1 MFVSYAQNFE
11 DVLLW
16 RALKDVVNGCYIDV
30 GAQDP
35 VADSVSK
42 AFYDLGWRGVHVEP
56 VPQYA
61 NLLRAQ
67 RPDEPIFQVALG
79 ATVGVERLYC
89 IPDTGLSTVI
99 EAVAK
104 RHAAENA
111 FAVKELSVPRMT
123 LDQIFE
129 SLPNQSPVHWLKIDV
144 EGAEKAVLSGWN
156 KKRHRPWIVVI
167 EATLP
172 GSTVENFADWE
183 TQLTRHEY
191 AHVYSDGLNRFY
203 LADEH
208 RGALGGKFAY
218 PPNVFDDAS
227 LSGLAHSPWTYVVAN
242 RGAEV
247 ARELRSSLEHAN
259 LQRASE
265 LAALHSSL
273 DALRQQRET
282 EWHAAKENAAN
293 LVADR
298 TRQELDLLRQLR
310 EAQRETAH
318 WCQALAARES
328 SFGEALSGH
337 FREFQGTL
345 QASMGRAEA
354 LAEQTVSAQR
364 EVIALTAQVTTLEV
378 SCARDRDQFAQR
390 ERELVQGAERDLSDI
405 AELFSQ
411 AKRLTDLNDAAQQR
425 ERELFNRVEQYETEI
440 AALALRSTR
449 LNELHDAAQ
458 TRGQELATALASAEL
473 DIARLIAEV
482 ASANHACQNSVVA
495 AQTENTRLRDSIST
509 LSFDHL
515 REISAV
521 RRVVEERDQRLQQL
535 DQTIRALADE
545 LQQASRSITF
555 WSNTAASYELHAN
568 AMNASW
574 SWRITAPLRWSISQV
589 LRVAAFIG
597 GWVRAIMSLGLSIA
611 KPLLVLGVR
620 WIRRHPREQRWLL
633 RWLTKMPSLR
643 GQLLEFAAAIPLSAP
658 GNQEFASV
666 PKASGLLQSLYD
678 KTAILDHDAVEANT
692 AVATANI
699 DVTPTTPGAGGSS
712 SEFSPLLHVWQLG
725 RRVNG

>member
-16 RALKDVVNGCYIDV
+16 RALKDVVNGRYIDV

-61 NLLRAQ
+61 SLLRAQ
-67 RPDEPIFQVALG
+67 RPDEQIFQVALG
-79 ATVGVERLYC
+79 ATAGIERIYC
-89 IPDTGLSTVI
+89 IPDTGLSTVV

-104 RHAAENA
+104 RHATESG
-111 FAVKELSVPRMT
+111 FAAKELLVPRMT

-129 SLPNQSPVHWLKIDV
+129 SLPDPSPVHWLKIDV

-156 KKRHRPWIVVI
+156 KQRYRPWIVVI

-183 TQLTRHEY
+183 TQLTSQAY

-203 LADEH
+203 VADEH
-208 RGALGGKFAY
+208 LGALGGKFAY

-247 ARELRSSLEHAN
+247 AQEMHASLE
-259 LQRASE
+259 QASIQSVNE
-265 LAALHSSL
+265 LTALHSSL

-282 EWHAAKENAAN
+282 EWHTAKENAAN

-298 TRQELDLLRQLR
+298 TRQELDLLHQLR
-310 EAQRETAH
+310 EAQRETTH
-318 WCQALAARES
+318 WSQALASREN
-328 SFGEALSGH
+328 SFSEALSGH
-337 FREFQGTL
+337 FREFQITL

-364 EVIALTAQVTTLEV
+364 DVNALTAQVATLEV

-390 ERELVQGAERDLSDI
+390 ERELVNRAERDLANI
-405 AELFSQ
+405 AELMSQ
-411 AKRLTDLNDAAQQR
+411 AKRLTDLNDVAQKRGR
-425 ERELFNRVEQYETEI
+425 EV
-440 AALALRSTR
+440 
-449 LNELHDAAQ
+449 
-458 TRGQELATALASAEL
+458 GTALASAEL
-473 DIARLIAEV
+473 EIARLTA
-482 ASANHACQNSVVA
+482 ALTSADHAHQKNMVA
-495 AQTENTRLRDSIST
+495 AQAEHTRLSDNISA
-509 LSFDHL
+509 LFVDHL
-515 REISAV
+515 REISAA
-521 RRVVEERDQRLQQL
+521 RRVVEESEQRQQQL

-545 LQQASRSITF
+545 LQYASRSVTF
-555 WSNTAASYELHAN
+555 WSNTAASYELRAN

-574 SWRITAPLRWSISQV
+574 SWRITAPLRWSTSQV
-589 LRVAAFIG
+589 LRVAGFVG
-597 GWVRAIMSLGLSIA
+597 RWLRPLKSLGLSITT
-611 KPLLVLGVR
+611 PLLALGVR

-633 RWLTKMPSLR
+633 HWLTKMPSLR
-643 GQLLEFAAAIPLSAP
+643 GQLLEFAAAIPFSVP
-658 GNQEFASV
+658 GNQEFSNV
-666 PKASGLLQSLYD
+666 PQASGSLESLLD
-678 KTAILDHDAVEANT
+678 KTSALDFDSVAPKT
-692 AVATANI
+692 MSATADI
-699 DVTPTTPGAGGSS
+699 AFAADTPAVGGSS
-712 SEFSPLLHVWQLG
+712 SEFSPLLHVWKLG